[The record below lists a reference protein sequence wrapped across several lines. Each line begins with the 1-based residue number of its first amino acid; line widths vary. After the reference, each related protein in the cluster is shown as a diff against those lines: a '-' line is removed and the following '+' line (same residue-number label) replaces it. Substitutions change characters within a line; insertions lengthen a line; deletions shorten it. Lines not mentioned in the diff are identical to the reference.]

1 MLYALRGGDTM
12 TEQAIEKIYKSAWHA
27 LIAAMG
33 FYELR
38 NHKTKLS
45 KVLAVG
51 LIAFHV
57 DACIAD
63 ARDVPTTAQRLLRL
77 ALKEKP

>member
-1 MLYALRGGDTM
+1 M
-12 TEQAIEKIYKSAWHA
+12 TENRDSKIERAYKSIWHA

-51 LIAFHV
+51 LIAGEQ
-57 DACIAD
+57 AD
-63 ARDVPTTAQRLLRL
+63 AELYQPRGQMAQ
-77 ALKEKP
+77 

>member
-1 MLYALRGGDTM
+1 M

-63 ARDVPTTAQRLLRL
+63 ARDVPTTAQRLLRSVL
-77 ALKEKP
+77 IKKEEPNG

>member
-1 MLYALRGGDTM
+1 M
-12 TEQAIEKIYKSAWHA
+12 TEQAIERTYKALWHLGIG
-27 LIAAMG
+27 LIG
-33 FYELR
+33 LYELR
-38 NHKTKLS
+38 NHKTTAS
-45 KVLAVG
+45 KVLACG
-51 LIAFHV
+51 LIAFHM

>member
-1 MLYALRGGDTM
+1 M
-12 TEQAIEKIYKSAWHA
+12 TEQAIEKVYKAAWHA

-38 NHKTKLS
+38 NHKTKMS

-57 DACIAD
+57 DACISD
-63 ARDVPTTAQRLLRL
+63 AMDVPTTAQRLLRNL
-77 ALKEKP
+77 LKEKP

>member
-1 MLYALRGGDTM
+1 M
-12 TEQAIEKIYKSAWHA
+12 TENIADMRDSKIERAYKSIWHA

-63 ARDVPTTAQRLLRL
+63 AMDVPTTAQRLLRNL
-77 ALKEKP
+77 LKEKP

>member
-12 TEQAIEKIYKSAWHA
+12 TEQTIEKVYKSAWHA

-51 LIAFHV
+51 LICFHI
-57 DACIAD
+57 DACISD
-63 ARDVPTTAQRLLRL
+63 AFDQPTIAQKLLRKML
-77 ALKEKP
+77 NK

>member
-1 MLYALRGGDTM
+1 M
-12 TEQAIEKIYKSAWHA
+12 TENRDSKIERAYKSIWHA

-51 LIAFHV
+51 LIAFHM

-63 ARDVPTTAQRLLRL
+63 AMDVPTTAQRLLRL

>member
-1 MLYALRGGDTM
+1 M
-12 TEQAIEKIYKSAWHA
+12 TENIAERVYKSIWHA

-57 DACIAD
+57 M
-63 ARDVPTTAQRLLRL
+63 P
-77 ALKEKP
+77 ALQTLWMSQQPRSDCYAIC